1 MNRYQICIASVR
13 PVLKENQH
21 TWLSLKYWGLI
32 LFFEYLAQDG
42 GGAAGGG
49 GRRVGR
55 KSVADITFSSVFGR
69 YEDI

>member
-42 GGAAGGG
+42 GGAGGG
-49 GRRVGR
+49 AAGREEVRC
-55 KSVADITFSSVFGR
+55 
-69 YEDI
+69 